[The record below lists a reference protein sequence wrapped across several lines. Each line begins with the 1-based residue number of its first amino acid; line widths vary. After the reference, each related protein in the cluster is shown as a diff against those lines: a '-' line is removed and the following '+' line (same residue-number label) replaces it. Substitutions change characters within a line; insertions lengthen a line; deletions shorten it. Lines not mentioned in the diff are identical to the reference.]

1 MKTLYTAQA
10 TTIGGREGQATLA
23 DKSIDLKLATP
34 GSGKA
39 GANPEQLFALGYS
52 ACFGSAVQHV
62 AKMEKLDTGD
72 VSVEADVSLNQG
84 DDGFGI
90 SVVLNVNL
98 PNLDQAAAQKLVETA
113 HTVCPYSKATRGNI
127 DVQLKA
133 NGGQNKAAA

>member
-1 MKTLYTAQA
+1 MKTLYTAHA
-10 TTIGGREGQATLA
+10 TTKGGREGQATLD

-34 GSGKA
+34 GGGKA

-52 ACFGSAVQHV
+52 ACFGSAIQHV
-62 AKMEKLDTGD
+62 AKMEKIETGD
-72 VSVEADVSLNQG
+72 VSVSADVSLNQG

-98 PNLDQAAAQKLVETA
+98 PKLDQAAAQKLVEKA

-133 NGGQNKAAA
+133 NAGEKQVAA